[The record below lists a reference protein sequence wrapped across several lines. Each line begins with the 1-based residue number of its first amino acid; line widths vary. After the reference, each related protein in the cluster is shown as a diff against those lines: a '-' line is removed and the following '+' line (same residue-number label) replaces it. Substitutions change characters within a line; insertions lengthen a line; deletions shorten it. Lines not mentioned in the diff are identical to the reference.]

1 MSSFFCPTSAL
12 PACACCGN
20 KLHGDVT
27 TCTNC
32 KHKVHALC
40 TQGGHCFK
48 CVCRV
53 CNEPPSG
60 DMRAC
65 KTCMHRVHTTCAV
78 HVAYRVE
85 VVCKT
90 CTPRPEVAS
99 QPAKKKVRRYFNTKW
114 QISRPWLQYANGVMS
129 CLACKEYPQP
139 GVQQTWLTGNAQ
151 QRELTVREHSNCG
164 VHCKSLALWESGGAS
179 TTVIG
184 GLPEPVRN
192 AIAGLFQLV
201 YRMAKRGSPP
211 AHIPGDAEA
220 VQLAGGTVTPSYQ
233 SHHSVATITHAI
245 AAPIRSVEGEAIE
258 SSNFFALAC
267 DSRACIARRVQC
279 GWLRVA
285 PCFFI

>member
-1 MSSFFCPTSAL
+1 M
-12 PACACCGN
+12 
-20 KLHGDVT
+20 
-27 TCTNC
+27 
-32 KHKVHALC
+32 
-40 TQGGHCFK
+40 
-48 CVCRV
+48 
-53 CNEPPSG
+53 
-60 DMRAC
+60 
-65 KTCMHRVHTTCAV
+65 
-78 HVAYRVE
+78 
-85 VVCKT
+85 VCKT

-151 QRELTVREHSNCG
+151 LRELTVRERSNCG
-164 VHCKSLALWESGGAS
+164 VHCTSLALWESGGAS

-258 SSNFFALAC
+258 SSNFFALASDSGAC
-267 DSRACIARRVQC
+267 ICGVAGICVAVQENIQSPTGNNSIHPEPTTNKQQPSRAHQE
-279 GWLRVA
+279 
-285 PCFFI
+285 